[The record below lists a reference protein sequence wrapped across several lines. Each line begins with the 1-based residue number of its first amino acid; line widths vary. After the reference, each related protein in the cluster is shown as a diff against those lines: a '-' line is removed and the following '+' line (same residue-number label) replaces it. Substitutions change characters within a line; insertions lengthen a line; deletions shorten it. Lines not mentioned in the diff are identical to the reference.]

1 MPDYSKK
8 NITKSD
14 FLHFSTLIYIVLIVA
29 ANVMA
34 SKVVSFF
41 GLLLDAGTLTYPF
54 TFLIGDVLS
63 EIFGYKQAR
72 KVILLGFF
80 ANLAFS
86 VFTFIGTLV
95 PAHNAAES
103 LSIAYDALFSYNIR
117 ILFASFA
124 AYVVGSL
131 LNAASLIWIRK
142 LTGEK
147 WLALRTIGSTAL
159 GALADTAIFTVIAW
173 AFTLSAK
180 DILAMAA
187 VSYAVKM
194 IFEAAIATPI
204 DYLIV
209 PKLKKR
215 LIDDKE

>member
-1 MPDYSKK
+1 MPEISKK
-8 NITKSD
+8 TIKKEDLLQISAFT
-14 FLHFSTLIYIVLIVA
+14 YIVLIIA

-41 GLLLDAGTLTYPF
+41 NTPLDAGTITYPF
-54 TFLIGDVLS
+54 TFLIGDILS

-72 KVILLGFF
+72 KVILLGFL

-86 VFTFIGTLV
+86 AFALIATFL
-95 PAHNAAES
+95 PAYNAAEP
-103 LSIAYDALFSYNIR
+103 LSTAYDTLFSYNIR
-117 ILFASFA
+117 ILAASFA
-124 AYVVGSL
+124 AYIAGSL
-131 LNAASLIWIRK
+131 LNAASLVRIRK

-159 GALADTAIFTVIAW
+159 GAFADTVIFTAAAW
-173 AFTLSAK
+173 AFTMPLS
-180 DILAMAA
+180 DMITMAA

-204 DYLIV
+204 DYILVPLI
-209 PKLKKR
+209 KKR
-215 LIDDKE
+215 VV